1 MATTKVSSLTEI
13 TSTTGSEELLIN
25 DGGTSKKI
33 TIDNVTENNFT
44 DTLKSKLD
52 AIEASADVTDTT
64 NVTSAG
70 ALMDSEVTN
79 LAAVKA
85 FDTTDYATA
94 AQGTTADAALPKAG
108 GTMTGTI
115 AGFTSTGIDDNATS
129 TAITIDASEWVGI
142 GTTNPTNKL
151 DCRGGAVFGSGT
163 DGLKLTYS
171 GGNSTGII
179 DTGFTS
185 TAIEFRV
192 ANSEKAR
199 ITSNG
204 LTFNGDTAAANALDD
219 YEEGTWTP
227 EWTGSG
233 GAPSGVN
240 YSKRVG
246 TYVKVGNSVTI
257 IGAIAVSSWSSA
269 PTGNLQISGL
279 PFTNGSEDGGINI
292 GNAKYIDCNGTALM
306 GQLNANAATI
316 DLYGYNDNASYAN
329 STAANTGSSNFI
341 WFSATYII

>member
-1 MATTKVSSLTEI
+1 MAEHDYVIANQNGANTRSDL
-13 TSTTGSEELLIN
+13 
-25 DGGTSKKI
+25 
-33 TIDNVTENNFT
+33 NN
-44 DTLKSKLD
+44 
-52 AIEASADVTDTT
+52 A
-64 NVTSAG
+64 
-70 ALMDSEVTN
+70 
-79 LAAVKA
+79 LAAIVSNNSK
-85 FDTTDYATA
+85 ATA
-94 AQGTTADAALPKAG
+94 PTTTYAFMWWADTANDILKQRNAADSAWISIL
-108 GTMTGTI
+108 TL
-115 AGFTSTGIDDNATS
+115 STGAPLGTLGLDSSGGVARATS
-129 TAITIDASEWVGI
+129 
-142 GTTNPTNKL
+142 
-151 DCRGGAVFGSGT
+151 
-163 DGLKLTYS
+163 GLL
-171 GGNSTGII
+171 
-179 DTGFTS
+179 
-185 TAIEFRV
+185 
-192 ANSEKAR
+192 
-199 ITSNG
+199 
-204 LTFNGDTAAANALDD
+204 FNADTAAANTLDD

-306 GQLNANAATI
+306 GQLNANATTI